1 MISLRFRDDE
11 IVRALRKRWDKC
23 NRLVVGSNPT
33 RGVSKSLK
41 LEFSSFRFFL
51 FLFSTRFIQRI
62 PPTGNTLYV
71 NRFLLPIEIFGFLE
85 RVFGQPFI

>member
-41 LEFSSFRFFL
+41 LEISSFRFFL
-51 FLFSTRFIQRI
+51 FLFSDMFFYNVDA
-62 PPTGNTLYV
+62 NTLPV
-71 NRFLLPIEIFGFLE
+71 S
-85 RVFGQPFI
+85 